1 MGLSASVPYALL
13 TDVLIGHLF
22 TRQRA
27 GALIGDMASP
37 PLSPSGEE
45 NHDPAIQN
53 GTKQEDVAM
62 ADSPNHPHSDTK
74 TPEPRFDQTAPSSNT
89 PSTPGILA
97 PFDWHDFE
105 ARYEKAL
112 HDADEHE
119 REILREAENLSKVW
133 LSIQPWKARKN

>member
-1 MGLSASVPYALL
+1 MGLTVSSPYALL

-22 TRQRA
+22 TRKRA

-37 PLSPSGEE
+37 PLSQSGEE

-53 GTKQEDVAM
+53 GTETDTKEEDVAM
-62 ADSPNHPHSDTK
+62 PDSPNHPHSETK
-74 TPEPRFDQTAPSSNT
+74 TPEPKFDQAAPSSNT

-97 PFDWHDFE
+97 PFDWDDFE

-119 REILREAENLSKVW
+119 REILREAENLSKV
-133 LSIQPWKARKN
+133 